1 MPASSDWG
9 QIAQIHHNNAW
20 QTPKIDTLNIRTNG
34 TLWIRF
40 NVTTNANSPQNWML
54 EVLWPHISLVELAVY
69 SNQNTL
75 SKVYRAGKSTP
86 ITEDNAHKNIVLPLK
101 LQEDTTTV
109 YLRIQ
114 DPNFIYI
121 PLMLFSDKAYQK
133 HDLTRTIMFS
143 MVFGILLVMILY
155 NLSLYFA
162 VRDSMYLFYTNTVFS
177 SFLYLL
183 AVSGYGR
190 LLLWPTNDWLNLHA
204 SPVFASYCFLSVT
217 YFFRIFL
224 DLPRYTNWLLKAN
237 TAMLIGLSAVLVFT
251 LTPYLG
257 YAMLLLG
264 SLSGILGIL
273 AIVTSFVVW
282 RRGNRSAIYFVV
294 AWTGVAISTTFMVL
308 TLQGEINYSPLLEY
322 TQAGSF
328 VLEIVLLSLALADRI
343 RRQRIAKEAAQRS
356 LLQLREKTN
365 KELEDQVK
373 LRTEELENAMTKLQV
388 ANSELA
394 KLTKTDPL
402 TGVNN
407 RRQFDEVAEYE
418 IARAS
423 RTGQPLSLMM
433 VDIDHF
439 KAINDNY
446 GHQAGDRCLTLVA
459 SCIATNVR
467 KPNDMVARYGGE
479 EFALVLP
486 ETDEPGAHHL
496 AERIRKAIENIS
508 VLHEG
513 KSIKMTASIGVS
525 THQPSSEE
533 STHKLIQL
541 ADTALYRAKEN
552 GRNQVAL
559 SSENYPSNT
568 V

>member
-1 MPASSDWG
+1 MPANSDWD
-9 QIAQIHHNNAW
+9 QLDQIHRNHAW
-20 QTPKIDTLNIRTNG
+20 QEPKVDTLNITTNS

-40 NVTTNANSPQNWML
+40 DVTVNTKSEQNWML
-54 EVLWPHISLVELAVY
+54 EILWPHISLVEIAILD
-69 SNQNTL
+69 NQNTL
-75 SKVYRAGKSTP
+75 SNIQRAGKSIP
-86 ITEDNAHKNIVLPLK
+86 ITEGTSHKNIAFPLK
-101 LQEDTTTV
+101 LQTESATV
-109 YLRIQ
+109 YLKIEDQ
-114 DPNFIYI
+114 NFIYI
-121 PLMLFSDKAYQK
+121 PMMLFSDKAYQK

-190 LLLWPTNDWLNLHA
+190 LLWPTNDWLNLHA

-237 TAMLIGLSAVLVFT
+237 TGMLIGLTVVLLFT
-251 LTPYLG
+251 LTPFLG

-294 AWTGVAISTTFMVL
+294 AWTGVGISTTFMVL
-308 TLQGEINYSPLLEY
+308 TLRGEINYSPLLEY
-322 TQAGSF
+322 SQAASF
-328 VLEIVLLSLALADRI
+328 VIEIVLLSLALADRI
-343 RRQRIAKEAAQRS
+343 RRQRIAKESAQKS
-356 LLQLREKTN
+356 LLQLQQKTN

-439 KAINDNY
+439 KAINDNC

-508 VLHEG
+508 VVHEG